1 MTFRFRL
8 IVSFFLVS
16 AIPIILLAY
25 VVRNEMSTRLTR
37 QYEEQIDA
45 TVSSLMMELG
55 QVDAEIAD
63 RLAALR
69 QAITD
74 DNDFRLA
81 IVQPG
86 NDRNFLL
93 DYADG
98 ALRRSGFSVLQIQD
112 ATGRIVSS
120 GHFRTEFD
128 RVDDLLMGRL
138 RQVESSSE
146 TVPLVAM
153 RTPEGQMYVA
163 ARSDSF
169 RIGDQAF
176 TVVAGMDLR
185 LKLFSGVD
193 ADPVVDLSIS
203 LPDGTVLRAVTGQDE
218 LPIVAASGS
227 GTIERSFTLPYIDA
241 NRETSTATAVI
252 RRDLSQLRTLRRRI
266 DMWIAVVVAL
276 AGLMAV
282 ILVSWNASRLSRPLA
297 DLANR
302 ADGIDLDRLDVDFR
316 SGRDDE
322 IGKLSSVLGKM
333 TRRLRTSTVS
343 LREAERRATVGD
355 LARQINHDVKNGLTP
370 IRNIVRHLKE
380 VSSGT
385 PDEFTETFTER
396 LPALDASI
404 SYLEGLSTNYGRLSL
419 PTEKTSCDVGE
430 IIRQIVGD
438 YNSGREP
445 LIRTTLA
452 ECPPVLGDP
461 VALRRVIENLV
472 TNAVQS
478 LDGRPGG
485 VTIRLDFS
493 KVEKDRTNVR
503 ITVSDMGVGMNEDQK
518 ARIFENFYTTKE
530 SGTGLGL
537 SIARRLIMDLGGS
550 ISVDSKL
557 GEGTTFTVNL
567 PAFTPGT

>member
-385 PDEFTETFTER
+385 PDFTT
-396 LPALDASI
+396 A
-404 SYLEGLSTNYGRLSL
+404 
-419 PTEKTSCDVGE
+419 
-430 IIRQIVGD
+430 
-438 YNSGREP
+438 
-445 LIRTTLA
+445 
-452 ECPPVLGDP
+452 
-461 VALRRVIENLV
+461 
-472 TNAVQS
+472 
-478 LDGRPGG
+478 
-485 VTIRLDFS
+485 
-493 KVEKDRTNVR
+493 
-503 ITVSDMGVGMNEDQK
+503 
-518 ARIFENFYTTKE
+518 
-530 SGTGLGL
+530 
-537 SIARRLIMDLGGS
+537 
-550 ISVDSKL
+550 
-557 GEGTTFTVNL
+557 
-567 PAFTPGT
+567 